1 MNDENPT
8 ELDKRRSAYVAQAIK
23 AVLEHSVADAK
34 YLVDNLFMEWGA
46 EAYKAGRKDLVAEM
60 AKRA

>member
-1 MNDENPT
+1 MGYPPFDYTRGMYEG
-8 ELDKRRSAYVAQAIK
+8 
-23 AVLEHSVADAK
+23 ADAK